1 MRAISLDSSDVAF
14 LVDCAAQLL
23 SENRPSTKR
32 PLCLRQGP
40 VYALRA
46 LWKNGDKAV
55 KRIVAARIH
64 VWLETDRERRFRVY
78 HRIENGGAR

>member
-1 MRAISLDSSDVAF
+1 MIRVSIDYADACFIAE
-14 LVDCAAQLL
+14 CAAQLL

-32 PLCLRQGP
+32 SHCLRQGP
-40 VYALRA
+40 VEVLRS
-46 LWKNGDKAV
+46 LWRNGDDSV
-55 KRIVAARIH
+55 KRMVAARIH